1 MADSVTTIAQ
11 LRQQVEDFIAER
23 EWNQFHSPKNLAM
36 NLACEVAELME
47 HFLWVETHKAD
58 QLFADNPQEI
68 EHEIADIAFGLFALC
83 NRLGIDLSDC
93 MKRKIALQAEKYPV
107 ELAKGNSAKYTSFK
121 K

>member
-1 MADSVTTIAQ
+1 MADSVQTVAQ
-11 LRQQVEDFIAER
+11 LREKVEQFISER

-36 NLACEVAELME
+36 NLACEAAELME
-47 HFLWVETHKAD
+47 HFLWVETNKAD
-58 QLFADNPQEI
+58 QLYQDNKQEI

-83 NRLGIDLSDC
+83 NRLGLDLSEC
-93 MKRKIALQAEKYPV
+93 MERKIAIQAKKYPI